1 MAAMM
6 MNERWAAKNLLADRQ
21 IPKSIVF
28 ALHSIDIRLLL
39 KGPICAKETHF
50 DPSAPSP
57 ASKPQCSTFVFYIF
71 IVKSPFMPGSAS
83 HAFCGA
89 LSLIFSN
96 ISAIC

>member
-39 KGPICAKETHF
+39 KGPICAKEPTSIHQLHPLLRNLNAVHLF
-50 DPSAPSP
+50 STSSSSNLHSCLEAPHMLSA
-57 ASKPQCSTFVFYIF
+57 AHCR
-71 IVKSPFMPGSAS
+71 
-83 HAFCGA
+83 
-89 LSLIFSN
+89 
-96 ISAIC
+96 